1 MKLCLQSIL
10 SISIIFCL
18 FVLSGCIKDDDECD
32 YSQKLIVSL
41 YSKSLC
47 ETDTVYP
54 AGVKDIILCVFDKND
69 VLVTYVHKEGVILKK
84 GYTEEVSVS
93 GKGIHTVV
101 VWSGINT
108 QYFEINQL
116 QLGKTT
122 KEDWLFRLK
131 RSQHIAVL
139 MEDVQVYTGE
149 SRAVY
154 LDGGTSGISEHTSV
168 NLQEITNR
176 LTISVEGLDRNK
188 EEYEVYIE
196 SGNGSMKVSGSLADD
211 ETVRYNPVTSSDN
224 ERINE
229 KFYLLKLET
238 GHNNTIVIRNKISG
252 KEPYRG
258 SLLGTLLLKNPEVDL
273 NCDHDFTIKF
283 TAQDQCECGTYTIKE
298 IWVNNWLVHSYDAE
312 M

>member
-1 MKLCLQSIL
+1 MKLCLQSVL

-18 FVLSGCIKDDDECD
+18 FLLSGCIKEDDECN
-32 YSQKLIVSL
+32 YSQKLTVSL

-54 AGVKDIILCVFDKND
+54 AGVKDITLCVFDNND
-69 VLVTYVHKEGVILKK
+69 VLVTYVHKEGVTLKK
-84 GYTEEVSVS
+84 GYTEEISVS

-101 VWSGINT
+101 AWSGIHT
-108 QYFEINQL
+108 QYFDINQL
-116 QLGKTT
+116 QPGKTT
-122 KEDWLFRLK
+122 KKDWLFHLK
-131 RSQHIAVL
+131 RSQHIAVS
-139 MEDVQVYTGE
+139 MEGVQVYSGE
-149 SRAVY
+149 SRAFY
-154 LDGGTSGISEHTSV
+154 LDGGVSGISEHTSV

-176 LTISVEGLDRNK
+176 LTISVEGLDRNE

-196 SGNGSMKVSGSLADD
+196 SNNGSMNVGGSLAED
-211 ETVRYNPVTSSDN
+211 ETVRYDPVTSPN
-224 ERINE
+224 GGRINE

-252 KEPYRG
+252 KELYKG

-273 NCDHDFTIKF
+273 SCDHDFTIKF
-283 TAQDQCECGTYTIKE
+283 TTQDQCECGTYTIKE
-298 IWVNNWLVHSYDAE
+298 IWVNNWLVHSYDTE

>member
-1 MKLCLQSIL
+1 MKLCLQSVL

-18 FVLSGCIKDDDECD
+18 FLLSGCIKEDDECN
-32 YSQKLIVSL
+32 YSQKLTVSL

-54 AGVKDIILCVFDKND
+54 AGVKDITLCVFDNND
-69 VLVTYVHKEGVILKK
+69 VLVTYVHKEGVTLKK
-84 GYTEEVSVS
+84 GYTEEISVS

-101 VWSGINT
+101 AWSGIHT
-108 QYFEINQL
+108 QYFDINQL
-116 QLGKTT
+116 QQGKTT
-122 KEDWLFRLK
+122 KKDWLFHLK
-131 RSQHIAVL
+131 RLQHIAVS
-139 MEDVQVYTGE
+139 MEGVQVYSGE
-149 SRAVY
+149 SRAFY
-154 LDGGTSGISEHTSV
+154 LDGGVSGISEHTSV

-176 LTISVEGLDRNK
+176 LTISVEGLDRNE

-196 SGNGSMKVSGSLADD
+196 SDNGSMNVGGSLAED
-211 ETVRYNPVTSSDN
+211 ETVRYDPVTSPN
-224 ERINE
+224 GGRINE

-252 KEPYRG
+252 KELYKG

-273 NCDHDFTIKF
+273 SCDHDFTIKF
-283 TAQDQCECGTYTIKE
+283 TTQDQCECGTYTIKE
-298 IWVNNWLVHSYDAE
+298 IWVNNWLVHSYDTE

>member
-1 MKLCLQSIL
+1 MKLCLQSVL

-18 FVLSGCIKDDDECD
+18 FLLSGCIKEDDECN
-32 YSQKLIVSL
+32 YSQKLTVSL

-54 AGVKDIILCVFDKND
+54 AGVKDITLCVFDNND
-69 VLVTYVHKEGVILKK
+69 VLVTYVHKEGVTLKK
-84 GYTEEVSVS
+84 GYTEEISVS

-101 VWSGINT
+101 AWSGIHT
-108 QYFEINQL
+108 QYFDINQL
-116 QLGKTT
+116 QPGKTT
-122 KEDWLFRLK
+122 KKDWLFHLK
-131 RSQHIAVL
+131 RSQHIAVS
-139 MEDVQVYTGE
+139 MKGVQVYSGE
-149 SRAVY
+149 SRAFY
-154 LDGGTSGISEHTSV
+154 LDGGVSGISEHTSV

-176 LTISVEGLDRNK
+176 LTISVEGLDRNE

-196 SGNGSMKVSGSLADD
+196 SDNGSMNVGGSLAED
-211 ETVRYNPVTSSDN
+211 ETVRYDPVTSPN
-224 ERINE
+224 GGRINE

-252 KEPYRG
+252 KELYKG

-273 NCDHDFTIKF
+273 SCDHDFTIKF
-283 TAQDQCECGTYTIKE
+283 TTQDQCECGTYTIKE
-298 IWVNNWLVHSYDAE
+298 IWVNNWLVHSYDTE

>member
-1 MKLCLQSIL
+1 MKLCLQSVL

-18 FVLSGCIKDDDECD
+18 FLLSGCIKEDDECN
-32 YSQKLIVSL
+32 YSQKLTVSL

-54 AGVKDIILCVFDKND
+54 AGVKDITLCVFDNND
-69 VLVTYVHKEGVILKK
+69 VLVTYVHKEGVTLKK
-84 GYTEEVSVS
+84 GYTEEISVS

-101 VWSGINT
+101 AWSGIHT
-108 QYFEINQL
+108 QYFDINQL
-116 QLGKTT
+116 QPGKTT
-122 KEDWLFRLK
+122 KKDWLFHLK
-131 RSQHIAVL
+131 RSQHIAVS
-139 MEDVQVYTGE
+139 MEGVQVYSGE
-149 SRAVY
+149 SRAFY
-154 LDGGTSGISEHTSV
+154 LDGGVSGISEHPSV

-176 LTISVEGLDRNK
+176 LTISVEGLDRNE

-196 SGNGSMKVSGSLADD
+196 SDNGSMNVGGSLAED
-211 ETVRYNPVTSSDN
+211 ETVRYDPVTSPN
-224 ERINE
+224 GGRINE

-252 KEPYRG
+252 KELYKG

-283 TAQDQCECGTYTIKE
+283 TTQDQCECGTYTIKE
-298 IWVNNWLVHSYDAE
+298 IWVNNWLVHSYDTE

>member
-1 MKLCLQSIL
+1 MNLCLQSVL

-18 FVLSGCIKDDDECD
+18 FLLSGCIKEDDECN
-32 YSQKLIVSL
+32 YSQKLTVSL

-54 AGVKDIILCVFDKND
+54 AGVKDITLCVFDNND
-69 VLVTYVHKEGVILKK
+69 VLVTYVHKEGVTLKK
-84 GYTEEVSVS
+84 GYTEEISVS

-101 VWSGINT
+101 AWSGIHT
-108 QYFEINQL
+108 QYFDINQL
-116 QLGKTT
+116 QPGKTT
-122 KEDWLFRLK
+122 KKDWLFHLK
-131 RSQHIAVL
+131 RSQHIAVS
-139 MEDVQVYTGE
+139 MEGVQVYSGE
-149 SRAVY
+149 SRAFY
-154 LDGGTSGISEHTSV
+154 LDGGVSGISEHTSV

-176 LTISVEGLDRNK
+176 LTISVEGLDRNE

-196 SGNGSMKVSGSLADD
+196 SDNGSMNVGGSLAED
-211 ETVRYNPVTSSDN
+211 ETVRYDPVTSPN
-224 ERINE
+224 GGRINE

-252 KEPYRG
+252 KELYKG

-273 NCDHDFTIKF
+273 SCDHDFTIKF
-283 TAQDQCECGTYTIKE
+283 TTQDQCECGTYTIKE
-298 IWVNNWLVHSYDAE
+298 IWVNNWLVHSYDTE

>member
-1 MKLCLQSIL
+1 MKLCLQSVL

-18 FVLSGCIKDDDECD
+18 FLLSGCIKEDDECN
-32 YSQKLIVSL
+32 YSQKLTVSL

-54 AGVKDIILCVFDKND
+54 AGVKDITLCVFDNND
-69 VLVTYVHKEGVILKK
+69 VLVTYVHKEGVTLKK
-84 GYTEEVSVS
+84 GYTEEISVS

-101 VWSGINT
+101 AWSGIHT
-108 QYFEINQL
+108 QYFDINQL
-116 QLGKTT
+116 QPGKTT
-122 KEDWLFRLK
+122 KKDWLFHLK
-131 RSQHIAVL
+131 RSQHIAVS
-139 MEDVQVYTGE
+139 MEGVQVYSGE
-149 SRAVY
+149 SHAFY
-154 LDGGTSGISEHTSV
+154 LDGGVSGISEHTSV

-176 LTISVEGLDRNK
+176 LTISVEGLDRNE

-196 SGNGSMKVSGSLADD
+196 SDNGSMNVGGSLAED
-211 ETVRYNPVTSSDN
+211 ETVRYDPVTSPN
-224 ERINE
+224 GGRINE

-252 KEPYRG
+252 KELYKG

-273 NCDHDFTIKF
+273 SCDHDFTIKF
-283 TAQDQCECGTYTIKE
+283 TTQDQCECGTYTIKE
-298 IWVNNWLVHSYDAE
+298 IWVNNWLVHSYDTE

>member
-1 MKLCLQSIL
+1 MKLCLQSVL

-18 FVLSGCIKDDDECD
+18 FLLSGCIKEDDECN
-32 YSQKLIVSL
+32 YSQKLTVSL

-54 AGVKDIILCVFDKND
+54 AGVKDITLCVFDNND
-69 VLVTYVHKEGVILKK
+69 VLVTYVHKEGVTLKK
-84 GYTEEVSVS
+84 GYTEEISVS

-101 VWSGINT
+101 AWSGIHT
-108 QYFEINQL
+108 QYFDINQL
-116 QLGKTT
+116 QPGKTT
-122 KEDWLFRLK
+122 KKDWLFHLK
-131 RSQHIAVL
+131 RSQHIAVS
-139 MEDVQVYTGE
+139 MEGVQVYSGE
-149 SRAVY
+149 SRAFY
-154 LDGGTSGISEHTSV
+154 LDGGVSGISEHTSV

-176 LTISVEGLDRNK
+176 LTISVEGLDRNE

-196 SGNGSMKVSGSLADD
+196 SDNGSMNVGGSLAED
-211 ETVRYNPVTSSDN
+211 ETVRYDPVTSPN
-224 ERINE
+224 GGRINE

-252 KEPYRG
+252 KELYKG

-273 NCDHDFTIKF
+273 SCDHDFTIKF
-283 TAQDQCECGTYTIKE
+283 TTQDQCECGTYTIKE
-298 IWVNNWLVHSYDAE
+298 IWVNNWLVHSYDTE

>member
-1 MKLCLQSIL
+1 MKLCLQSVL

-18 FVLSGCIKDDDECD
+18 FLLSGFIKEDDECN
-32 YSQKLIVSL
+32 YSQKLTVSL

-54 AGVKDIILCVFDKND
+54 AGVKDITLCVFDNND
-69 VLVTYVHKEGVILKK
+69 VLVTYVHKEGVTLKK
-84 GYTEEVSVS
+84 GYTEEISVS

-101 VWSGINT
+101 AWSGIHT
-108 QYFEINQL
+108 QYFDINQL
-116 QLGKTT
+116 QPGKTT
-122 KEDWLFRLK
+122 KKDWLFHLK
-131 RSQHIAVL
+131 RSQHIAVS
-139 MEDVQVYTGE
+139 MEGVQVYSGE
-149 SRAVY
+149 SRAFY
-154 LDGGTSGISEHTSV
+154 LDGGVSGISEHTSV

-176 LTISVEGLDRNK
+176 LTISVEGLDRNE

-196 SGNGSMKVSGSLADD
+196 SDNGSMNVGGSLAED
-211 ETVRYNPVTSSDN
+211 ETVRYDPVTSPN
-224 ERINE
+224 GGRINE

-252 KEPYRG
+252 KELYKG

-273 NCDHDFTIKF
+273 SCDHDFTIKF
-283 TAQDQCECGTYTIKE
+283 TTQDQCECGTYTIKE
-298 IWVNNWLVHSYDAE
+298 IWVNNWLVHSYDTE

>member
-1 MKLCLQSIL
+1 MKLCLQSVL

-18 FVLSGCIKDDDECD
+18 FLLSGCIKEDDECN
-32 YSQKLIVSL
+32 YSQKLTVSL

-54 AGVKDIILCVFDKND
+54 AGVKDITLCVFDNND
-69 VLVTYVHKEGVILKK
+69 VLVTYVHKEGVTLKK
-84 GYTEEVSVS
+84 GYTEEISVS

-101 VWSGINT
+101 AWSGIHT
-108 QYFEINQL
+108 QYFDINQL
-116 QLGKTT
+116 QQGKTT
-122 KEDWLFRLK
+122 KKDWLFHLK
-131 RSQHIAVL
+131 RLQHIAVS
-139 MEDVQVYTGE
+139 MEGVQVYSGE
-149 SRAVY
+149 SRAFY
-154 LDGGTSGISEHTSV
+154 LGGGVSGISEHTSV

-176 LTISVEGLDRNK
+176 LTISVEGLDRNE

-196 SGNGSMKVSGSLADD
+196 SDNGSMNVGGSLAED
-211 ETVRYNPVTSSDN
+211 ETVRYDPVTSPN
-224 ERINE
+224 GGRINE

-252 KEPYRG
+252 KELYKG

-273 NCDHDFTIKF
+273 SCDHDFTIKF
-283 TAQDQCECGTYTIKE
+283 TTQDQCECGTYTIKE
-298 IWVNNWLVHSYDAE
+298 IWVNNWLVHSYDTE

>member
-211 ETVRYNPVTSSDN
+211 ETVRYNPVTSSDS

-252 KEPYRG
+252 KELYRG

-273 NCDHDFTIKF
+273 NCDHDFIIKF

>member
-211 ETVRYNPVTSSDN
+211 ETVRYNPVTSSDS

-252 KEPYRG
+252 KELYRG
-258 SLLGTLLLKNPEVDL
+258 SLLGTLLLKNPKVDL

>member
-1 MKLCLQSIL
+1 M
-10 SISIIFCL
+10 
-18 FVLSGCIKDDDECD
+18 
-32 YSQKLIVSL
+32 
-41 YSKSLC
+41 
-47 ETDTVYP
+47 
-54 AGVKDIILCVFDKND
+54 
-69 VLVTYVHKEGVILKK
+69 
-84 GYTEEVSVS
+84 
-93 GKGIHTVV
+93 
-101 VWSGINT
+101 
-108 QYFEINQL
+108 
-116 QLGKTT
+116 GKTT

-252 KEPYRG
+252 KELYRG

>member
-1 MKLCLQSIL
+1 MKLCLQSVL

-18 FVLSGCIKDDDECD
+18 FLLSGCIKEDDECN
-32 YSQKLIVSL
+32 YSQKLTVSL

-54 AGVKDIILCVFDKND
+54 AGVKDITLCVFDNND
-69 VLVTYVHKEGVILKK
+69 VLVTYVHKEGVTLKK
-84 GYTEEVSVS
+84 GYTEEISVS

-101 VWSGINT
+101 AWSGIHT
-108 QYFEINQL
+108 QYFDINQL
-116 QLGKTT
+116 QPGKTT
-122 KEDWLFRLK
+122 KKDWLFHLK
-131 RSQHIAVL
+131 RSQHIAVS
-139 MEDVQVYTGE
+139 MEGVQVYSGE
-149 SRAVY
+149 SRAFY
-154 LDGGTSGISEHTSV
+154 LDGGVSGISEHTSV

-176 LTISVEGLDRNK
+176 LTISVEGLDRNE

-196 SGNGSMKVSGSLADD
+196 SDNGSMNVGGSLAED
-211 ETVRYNPVTSSDN
+211 ETVRYAPVTSPN
-224 ERINE
+224 GGRINE

-252 KEPYRG
+252 KELYKG

-273 NCDHDFTIKF
+273 SCDHDFTIKF
-283 TAQDQCECGTYTIKE
+283 TTQDQCECGTYTIKE
-298 IWVNNWLVHSYDAE
+298 IWVNNWLVHSYDTE